1 MYRMHS
7 KSKVVLQGWWPNTSF
22 GTENISSCSILPKI
36 YSEALGQGT
45 MGIEKEHISC
55 MIEKPRNILICLLAS
70 LFCVIFVLF
79 EFYKSKIINTE

>member
-1 MYRMHS
+1 MYRMNS

-22 GTENISSCSILPKI
+22 GKENISSCSILPKI

-45 MGIEKEHISC
+45 MGT
-55 MIEKPRNILICLLAS
+55 EKPRNILICLLAS